1 MWKDILKR
9 LYEQGKVDSVVLD
22 NCVNA
27 GLITSA
33 EKDEITGV

>member
-9 LYEQGKVDSVVLD
+9 LYAQGKIDSVVLD

-27 GLITSA
+27 GMITLE
-33 EKDEITGV
+33 EKNEIVG